1 MKVTES
7 PLLLEEINNIN
18 MNILSSAYA
27 VLDTEWNYENIC
39 SPFTRIYFVRSGE
52 GVITYGNT
60 SITLTPG
67 NIYIIPSGLKISL
80 RCEQNLEKLFFHFK
94 LQRLGTQDLFLGHKK
109 VIVLR
114 GRKGKIDY
122 AIKHWQKGDAE
133 SAVAIKELLYSLA
146 FSALRKSKIN
156 LGKIEVYSS
165 VTKRALDYIENNLR
179 ASLTAE
185 DIAKNLYV
193 SAGSLQKR
201 FKREIGLPIGKYI
214 TNRIMFLAE
223 QMLHTHEYS
232 IKEISD
238 SLGFCDQFYFSRVF
252 TATYGISPTQ
262 YKKNIKI

>member
-1 MKVTES
+1 
-7 PLLLEEINNIN
+7 

-27 VLDTEWNYENIC
+27 VLDAEWNYENLC

-52 GVITYGNT
+52 GVINYENT
-60 SITLTPG
+60 SLTLTPG

-80 RCEQNLEKLFFHFK
+80 HCEQNLEKLFFHFK
-94 LQRLGTQDLFLGHKK
+94 LQRFGTQDLFFGHKK
-109 VIVLR
+109 IIVL
-114 GRKGKIDY
+114 KGQKAKIDY
-122 AIKHWQKGDAE
+122 AVKNWEKGDAE
-133 SAVAIKELLYSLA
+133 SAIAIRGLLYSLA
-146 FSALRKSKIN
+146 LRALKKGKID
-156 LGKIEVYSS
+156 LGKIETCSS
-165 VTKRALDYIENNLR
+165 VTKRALDYVESNLR

-185 DIAKNLYV
+185 DIAKSLYV

-214 TNRIMFLAE
+214 TNRVMFLAE